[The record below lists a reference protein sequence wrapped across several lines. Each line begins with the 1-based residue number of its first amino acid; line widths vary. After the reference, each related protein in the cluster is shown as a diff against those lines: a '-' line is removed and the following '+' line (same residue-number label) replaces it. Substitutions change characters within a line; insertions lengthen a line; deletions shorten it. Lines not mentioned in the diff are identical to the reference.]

1 MKVSLQPTAEQYE
14 RYIAERQASI
24 DQTTQDLGT
33 ITQKITVLNNTI
45 ASKESQL
52 GAFNAEGQ
60 AVVQREIAALQNEVN
75 KAQNYR
81 SQLAAKIDQDQ
92 QSINWANQKLTETE
106 QATGLNDNSK
116 PPIDS
121 NQPESTT
128 SATTLNPTPPTED
141 PEIEKFRV
149 SQISQADLERLPI
162 SERNEVVSRYQT
174 YATTAREQ
182 IRESTESINYVDRKI
197 NQVNEEIREKE
208 NQLPTASPAEQ
219 ESLRREIDLAKGD
232 IAQYENTKA
241 QIELERSVAT
251 TNLTNAERKI
261 DQVQSARNYSEDTL
275 PPITEEPIGSAYS
288 DPETQTATVSASE
301 VTEDPIAKLL
311 EEKERAR
318 VNAENVDAQAQEA
331 AAVTTAQGTQ
341 VRTEGTAG
349 AQKNIK
355 QQEDWRLRLSLSP
368 NANYLYKTAKQGDLL
383 YPLQATSGIVFPYT
397 PQISINYRANYD
409 PSDLTHTNYKY
420 YFYKN
425 SSVDE
430 ITITA
435 DFTAQDTNEANYVL
449 AATHFFKS
457 VTKMFY
463 GQDGK
468 SGPRAGTPPP
478 LCYLTGYGQFQ
489 FNNHPLLISG
499 FQYTLPNDVDY
510 IRAGSTTQW
519 AGQNISAYNDKA
531 RGRSTNPKDA
541 RRASNN
547 LEGKSQMQSVNSLSN
562 SQATYIPTKIQ
573 FVITAVPVATRA
585 EVSNVFS
592 VEKYATGEL
601 LRKGYW

>member
-1 MKVSLQPTAEQYE
+1 MKVSLEPSAQKYIQRANQLRSEIDTTTNQIGQVTARIHRINGEIQ
-14 RYIAERQASI
+14 QA
-24 DQTTQDLGT
+24 QNQ
-33 ITQKITVLNNTI
+33 I
-45 ASKESQL
+45 ASATPEQ
-52 GAFNAEGQ
+52 AAELQ
-60 AVVQREIAALQNEVN
+60 TEIDSLSNDVSRLTN
-75 KAQNYR
+75 TRAQ
-81 SQLAAKIDQDQ
+81 
-92 QSINWANQKLTETE
+92 LTESLA
-106 QATGLNDNSK
+106 QQNQGLDWAT
-116 PPIDS
+116 
-121 NQPESTT
+121 
-128 SATTLNPTPPTED
+128 
-141 PEIEKFRV
+141 R
-149 SQISQADLERLPI
+149 
-162 SERNEVVSRYQT
+162 
-174 YATTAREQ
+174 
-182 IRESTESINYVDRKI
+182 
-197 NQVNEEIREKE
+197 REKE
-208 NQLPTASPAEQ
+208 VSEAELLTDNVKVPVEDAVAKPVSEISPVDPDTSTSPPDINDDPAVQAFEEQ
-219 ESLRREIDLAKGD
+219 ELAR
-232 IAQYENTKA
+232 ANQ
-241 QIELERSVAT
+241 
-251 TNLTNAERKI
+251 
-261 DQVQSARNYSEDTL
+261 EDFDT
-275 PPITEEPIGSAYS
+275 
-288 DPETQTATVSASE
+288 
-301 VTEDPIAKLL
+301 
-311 EEKERAR
+311 
-318 VNAENVDAQAQEA
+318 QAQEA
-331 AAVTTAQGTQ
+331 AALTTAQGVQ

-449 AATHFFKS
+449 AVTHFFKS

-468 SGPRAGTPPP
+468 NGPRAGTPPP

-573 FVITAVPVATRA
+573 FIITAIPVATRA